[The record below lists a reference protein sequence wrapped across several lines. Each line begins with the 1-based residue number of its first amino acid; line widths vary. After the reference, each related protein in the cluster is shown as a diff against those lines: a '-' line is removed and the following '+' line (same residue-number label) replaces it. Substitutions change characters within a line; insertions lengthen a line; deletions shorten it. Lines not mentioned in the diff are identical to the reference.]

1 MKQNYP
7 GGDLYSPCLRR
18 LFAFPQ
24 YNMQDL
30 GNSANLEV
38 EGQNPKVKKLSDL
51 RFFRDNWWS
60 LTSCQVLTRR

>member
-7 GGDLYSPCLRR
+7 EGDLYSPCLRR

-51 RFFRDNWWS
+51 RFFRDN
-60 LTSCQVLTRR
+60 